1 MNYQNEEKRDS
12 STSVNVRK
20 KKLKNESADHI
31 RQERL
36 ANQHQYQN
44 EKNAYS
50 STLLM
55 KSENFMLLSRV
66 HLLFIN
72 QLWYNHSV
80 ITVENLRLSNPTV
93 EKIFTVLTATG
104 FLEGSERAQI
114 YNIAPGERSLPL
126 SI

>member
-1 MNYQNEEKRDS
+1 MRLFNQYQYQTEK
-12 STSVNVRK
+12 K
-20 KKLKNESADHI
+20 IIYESADHI

-55 KSENFMLLSRV
+55 KSENFILLFRV

-72 QLWYNHSV
+72 QLWYKHSV
-80 ITVENLRLSNPTV
+80 ITAENLRLSN
-93 EKIFTVLTATG
+93 L
-104 FLEGSERAQI
+104 L
-114 YNIAPGERSLPL
+114 
-126 SI
+126 